1 MLKIKQSENGYW
13 ISENWTYLDT
23 YKATI
28 YKRITFNE
36 FDKDFWFRDYEERE
50 WLGNNP
56 FSKSECQRYW
66 LENEKMFVE
75 ICVFEREETEFMI
88 HKVITDEY
96 ENAKDLIKDLLDLDE
111 LYNSIIKTFE
121 EYIDEIKLE
130 EADLVEKVEV

>member
-28 YKRITFNE
+28 YKRITFDE
-36 FDKDFWFRDYEERE
+36 FDKNFWFRDCEEKE
-50 WLGNNP
+50 WIGNNP
-56 FSKSECQRYW
+56 FSKSTCQRYW
-66 LENEKMFVE
+66 LENERMFVE
-75 ICVFEREETEFMI
+75 ICIFEGKETEFII

-96 ENAKDLIKDLLDLDE
+96 DNAKDLIKDLLDLDE

-121 EYIDEIKLE
+121 EYVDEIKLE
-130 EADLVEKVEV
+130 EVDLVEE